1 MRRSLRN
8 AAVLALALAAAAGC
22 ASRKKEVLEAE
33 TERLSAEGL
42 YERSQL
48 ELAQGSLRKARLDLE
63 RVQFTSEDR
72 PKLEPLV
79 RLALA
84 DVSFY
89 QGDVISLIEARSK
102 YLDFV
107 TLYSDHP
114 KASYAQLQAG
124 VCSLKQVRDPS
135 RDQEQTRKAIA
146 DLREVAKR
154 YPKSVYVDPAQDMI
168 AQAEKSLAE
177 HEFTVG
183 YFYYKRKSY
192 EAATQRFRTI
202 LEEFPKY
209 PEREKL
215 YFCMGQSL
223 IRGNNESEGRI
234 YLDKLLTDYPEGEF
248 ADDAKKALA
257 SSSSSEN
264 GGKKQDVTSRL
275 AGD

>member
-1 MRRSLRN
+1 MRRALRTG
-8 AAVLALALAAAAGC
+8 AALALALAAAGGC
-22 ASRKKEVLEAE
+22 ASRKKEARDAE
-33 TERLSAEGL
+33 TEHLTAEGL
-42 YERSQL
+42 YQRSQV
-48 ELAQGSLRKARLDLE
+48 ELAQGSLRKARMDLE

-84 DVSFY
+84 DVTFY
-89 QGDVISLIEARSK
+89 QGDQISLIEARSK
-102 YLDFV
+102 YMDFV

-114 KASYAQLQAG
+114 KAPYAQLQAG
-124 VCSLKQVRDPS
+124 VCSLKQVRDPA

-146 DLREVAKR
+146 DLKEVAKR
-154 YPKSVYVDPAQDMI
+154 YPRSVYVDPSQDMI
-168 AQAEKSLAE
+168 EQAEKSLAE

-192 EAATQRFRTI
+192 EAATQRFRVI
-202 LEEFPKY
+202 LEQYPKY

-215 YFCMGQSL
+215 YFYMGQSL
-223 IRGNNESEGRI
+223 IRGNNDAEGRI

-257 SSSSSEN
+257 ASSSSDK
-264 GGKKQDVTSRL
+264 GGKKQDITSRL
-275 AGD
+275 STE